1 MLKAALG
8 EKCVALFAYKEKK
21 KIKMKALSIHLKNLR
36 KNTQSKLKERNKD

>member
-21 KIKMKALSIHLKNLR
+21 D
-36 KNTQSKLKERNKD
+36 KDESTKHPP